1 MKDFSERPPF
11 TKSAAQVLADI
22 IEFVG
27 NMKYADE
34 FLAMLSQRC
43 VFSLLRSKVEVGPMG
58 ARYYDLFMNVKSLGY
73 YPYLV
78 RRVVDKM
85 DIQSGQSILEL
96 GSGMGRNDCFIA
108 RKIGPK
114 GKILGL
120 DISKEMLSLSRK
132 RCELYPNV
140 EFREQLNEAF

>member
-1 MKDFSERPPF
+1 MIPD
-11 TKSAAQVLADI
+11 VLD
-22 IEFVG
+22 
-27 NMKYADE
+27 
-34 FLAMLSQRC
+34 
-43 VFSLLRSKVEVGPMG
+43 
-58 ARYYDLFMNVKSLGY
+58 
-73 YPYLV
+73 
-78 RRVVDKM
+78 RRVIDKM

-140 EFREQLNEAF
+140 EFREQLNEAK

>member
-1 MKDFSERPPF
+1 
-11 TKSAAQVLADI
+11 
-22 IEFVG
+22 
-27 NMKYADE
+27 
-34 FLAMLSQRC
+34 
-43 VFSLLRSKVEVGPMG
+43 
-58 ARYYDLFMNVKSLGY
+58 
-73 YPYLV
+73 
-78 RRVVDKM
+78 M

-120 DISKEMLSLSRK
+120 DISKEMLNLSRK

-140 EFREQLNEAF
+140 EFREQLNEAK